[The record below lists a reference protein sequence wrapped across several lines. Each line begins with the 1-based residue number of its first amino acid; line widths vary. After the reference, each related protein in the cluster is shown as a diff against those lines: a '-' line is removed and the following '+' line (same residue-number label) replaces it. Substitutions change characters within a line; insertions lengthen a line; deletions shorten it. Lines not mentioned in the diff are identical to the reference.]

1 MTIGIVGA
9 GKAGCSIGKYL
20 REQGAAIAG
29 YFSKSRESV
38 ESAATFTGTKA
49 FSSLG
54 ELVRKSDI
62 IFIATPDGIIRSI
75 WEQIA
80 EEPIKGK
87 IICHLSGSLSS
98 NIFSGRE
105 RAGASGCSVHPMYA
119 FSSKYTSSQQLN
131 HILFTLEGDRRALEL
146 VGDVLEQTGLRFR
159 IIDSSKKMRY
169 HAAASMVSNMM
180 IGLYQMSIEM
190 LQDCGFRQEEA
201 RELVEPLV
209 EGNIRRLLATTPQ
222 QALTGPIERNDA
234 ATVAGHLAVLTEE
247 EQAVYR
253 KLAKKL
259 AELAMKKHPERDYKA
274 VLELLQ
280 GGQCEEYSCDI
291 SAGEGEW

>member
-9 GKAGCSIGKYL
+9 GKAGCSMGKYL
-20 REQGAAIAG
+20 REHGAAVAG
-29 YFSKSRESV
+29 YVSKSRESV
-38 ESAATFTGTKA
+38 ESAATFTDTRA

-54 ELVRKSDI
+54 ELVSKSDI

-80 EEPIKGK
+80 QQPIQGK
-87 IICHLSGSLSS
+87 IVCHLSGSLSS
-98 NIFSGRE
+98 DIFSGRE

-119 FSSKYTSSQQLN
+119 FSSKYTSYQQLN
-131 HILFTLEGDRRALEL
+131 QVLFTLEGDRRALDL
-146 VGDVLEQTGLRFR
+146 VGDVLGQAGLRFC

-180 IGLYQMSIEM
+180 IGLYEMSIEM
-190 LQDCGFRQEEA
+190 LQDCGFGREAA
-201 RELVEPLV
+201 RELVKPLV
-209 EGNIRRLLATTPQ
+209 EGNIRKLLATSPE

-253 KLAKKL
+253 KLAQKL

-280 GGQCEEYSCDI
+280 GGQCEEHSCDI
-291 SAGEGEW
+291 PAGEGKG